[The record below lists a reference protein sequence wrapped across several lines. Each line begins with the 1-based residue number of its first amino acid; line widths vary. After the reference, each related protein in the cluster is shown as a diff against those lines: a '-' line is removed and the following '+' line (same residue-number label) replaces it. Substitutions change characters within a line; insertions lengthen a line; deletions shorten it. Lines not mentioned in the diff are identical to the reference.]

1 MDQNKSRAE
10 KKPDDPNKS
19 YETESEFAWFTTNH
33 SLHQTHT
40 VKVVSYTD
48 KNITSNCRDL

>member
-48 KNITSNCRDL
+48 NNASNCRDL